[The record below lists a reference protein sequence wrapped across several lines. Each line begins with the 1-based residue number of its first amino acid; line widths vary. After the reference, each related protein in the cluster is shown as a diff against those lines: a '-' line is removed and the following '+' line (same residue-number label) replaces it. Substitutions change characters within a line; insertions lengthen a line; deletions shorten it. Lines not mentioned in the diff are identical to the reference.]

1 MKIQDP
7 EIRCLFDK
15 LYGITTL
22 DQINCS
28 TEFVE
33 TQAVNNGRA
42 TYPQAVFFNR
52 QHFQNF
58 YFDSP
63 AYGRSKLG
71 NCFVSFWKNNNEHFG
86 QIQFFMKLP
95 GSLFNDEVHAMIKVF
110 KIVENIGPVRG
121 FFFRVEET
129 TVEILVP
136 LRSLKKVFHCNDTS
150 DGNETPKSS
159 SFKIKL
165 CQKFDHS

>member
-15 LYGITTL
+15 LYGNTTL

-52 QHFQNF
+52 QHFQNV

-95 GSLFNDEVHAMIKVF
+95 GPLFNDEVHAMIKVF

-136 LRSLKKVFHCNDTS
+136 LRSLKKVFHYNDSS

-159 SFKIKL
+159 SFIIKL